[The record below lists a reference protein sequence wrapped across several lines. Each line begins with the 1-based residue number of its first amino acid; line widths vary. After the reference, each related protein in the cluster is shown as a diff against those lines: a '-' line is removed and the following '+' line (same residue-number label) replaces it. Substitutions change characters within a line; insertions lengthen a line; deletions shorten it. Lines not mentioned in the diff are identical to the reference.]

1 MGKSTAEEEIENVK
15 LNIYFFILL
24 VVNILLITSLKAS
37 RC

>member
-1 MGKSTAEEEIENVK
+1 MGKSTPEEEIENVK